1 MLKFKRKFRRL
12 KVNHDIIKGMN
23 ALCILPYTVYSNNQ
37 ADGAKGNMATD
48 GLCIIRFYSV
58 ALIILSENNKIN
70 EI

>member
-1 MLKFKRKFRRL
+1 
-12 KVNHDIIKGMN
+12 MN